1 MISVALRQ
9 ALLNLMWEGGY
20 QVLAAGQPVQRA
32 TFDAMQRLVRAEPL
46 EGEPPIVVPPPQPP
60 SGDPLADFRARKA
73 AGGDW
78 GGWCRDFLTNAE
90 MEALAALYGDS
101 VMHNHSAYYD
111 VGGIGNVKG
120 IRGPAGT
127 LLFAKGEGFA
137 PAADGAADA
146 YIAEIAKA
154 QGKDAIRP
162 LG

>member
-1 MISVALRQ
+1 MISIQLRQ
-9 ALLNLMWEGGY
+9 ALLNLMWQGGY
-20 QVLAAGQPVQRA
+20 QVIDAGQPVQRE
-32 TFDAMQRLVRAEPL
+32 TFDAMQRLVRNEPL
-46 EGEPPIVVPPPQPP
+46 EGEPPVVVPPPPVT
-60 SGDPLADFRARKA
+60 GDPLADFRARKA

-90 MEALAALYGDS
+90 MSELARIHGEAE
-101 VMHNHSAYYD
+101 MHNHSAYYD

-120 IRGPAGT
+120 IRGPGGA

-137 PAADGAADA
+137 PAAVGAADA

-154 QGKDAIRP
+154 QGKDPIGH